1 MRGKLFYLSS
11 AVLLLTVLAMGCGQQ
26 AAKVAQNNSSPVGS
40 ISGQIYDQDYNTPIA
55 GARAYVLVNGGYQIA
70 TANAQG
76 AYTLGNLPLGAAY
89 MVTYTANNYATPIY
103 NVNLNVN
110 ASQFPQGNA
119 VIQQNVGMFQLAAS
133 ISGTVYDGINVGCGT
148 NTPIGKVQIVLDLR
162 NIGPTG
168 PLPANFVGFDM
179 IPTATTAASNGTYIL
194 SNLPGSIF
202 GLNIPGP
209 GVYAYY
215 ISSSTYYT
223 DNSGSLNLYSGAT
236 TIMPSLCV
244 R

>member
-1 MRGKLFYLSS
+1 MRKKLFYLSS

-40 ISGQIYDQDYNTPIA
+40 ISGQIYDQDTNNPLS

-76 AYTLGNLPLGAAY
+76 AYSLGNLPLGAAY

-119 VIQQNVGMFQLAAS
+119 VIQQNVGMFQLGAA
-133 ISGTVYDGINVGCGT
+133 ISGTVYDGINGAGCT
-148 NTPIGKVQIVLDLR
+148 NPIGGVNIVLDLR

-168 PLPANFVGFDM
+168 PLPNNFIGFDM
-179 IPTATTAASNGTYIL
+179 IPAATTAAGTGTYIL
-194 SNLPGSIF
+194 SNLPGSIS
-202 GLNIPGP
+202 GLNVPGP

-223 DNSGSLNLYSGAT
+223 NNSGGFSLYSGAT
-236 TIMPSLCV
+236 TQGVDMCV
-244 R
+244 N

>member
-1 MRGKLFYLSS
+1 MRKKLFYLSS

-40 ISGQIYDQDYNTPIA
+40 ISGQIYDQDTNAPLS

-70 TANAQG
+70 TSNAQG
-76 AYTLGNLPLGAAY
+76 AYTLGNIPLGAAY

-103 NVNLNVN
+103 NVDLTNANV
-110 ASQFPQGNA
+110 SLFPQGNA
-119 VIQQNVGMFQLAAS
+119 VIQQNVGMFQLGAS
-133 ISGTVYDGINVGCGT
+133 ISGTVYDGINGGCT
-148 NTPIGKVQIVLDLR
+148 TPLGGATIVLDLR
-162 NIGPTG
+162 NTGPTG
-168 PLPANFVGFDM
+168 PLPNNFVGFDM
-179 IPTATTAASNGTYIL
+179 IPTATTAAGTGTYII
-194 SNLPGSIF
+194 SNLPGSIS
-202 GLNIPGP
+202 GLNVS

-223 DNSGSLNLYSGAT
+223 ANSGGLGLYSGAT

-244 R
+244 Q